1 MGSSYFSCS
10 YLIVTTLFSSK
21 LSSLSNLVLW
31 LMLSIHEYPQ
41 REKLL
46 SDTFPQYFIHVH
58 SYNAETIFGVTQVIN
73 AEEIS
78 EI

>member
-1 MGSSYFSCS
+1 MGSTYSSCS
-10 YLIVTTLFSSK
+10 YLIVTTSFSTK

-31 LMLSIHEYPQ
+31 LMLYIHEYSQ

-46 SDTFPQYFIHVH
+46 SDTFPQNFICLH
-58 SYNAETIFGVTQVIN
+58 SYNVETIIGVTQVIT